1 MLALH
6 QKTVSAT
13 WPLLLHLPAFIP
25 LRPLG
30 LWPALATLAMRLWW
44 PTRDIDTEL
53 IEQLQTWKHATVA
66 GTTAAIFIRQ
76 RAKTKTAS
84 GTERDPHPSSS
95 ISKETWAILPA
106 ACKLWGTSTMQVS
119 VTESCFCVCLMSKNG
134 MTIPCCCAAKCTDSS
149 AGSVGYPSVETWT
162 SSFGDSTCSFSFLSA
177 LGDGTQKK
185 LCAAQPIWLIFRFQ
199 SYQRSIIINYITFVL
214 DNDRKNCE
222 CLTFLDVTVTVY
234 YMLQVSQF
242 SHGCSFGYLQVGCV
256 GRTFSQQ

>member
-84 GTERDPHPSSS
+84 GNERDPHPSSS

-106 ACKLWGTSTMQVS
+106 ACKLWGTSTSLCDRILFLCLLNEQKRHDNSLLLCGQMHRFVSRLGGISIGRNMNLVVRRFHMLLLFLVGPWGWNSKETLRSSADLVDIQVS
-119 VTESCFCVCLMSKNG
+119 V
-134 MTIPCCCAAKCTDSS
+134 IS
-149 AGSVGYPSVETWT
+149 AFYH
-162 SSFGDSTCSFSFLSA
+162 D
-177 LGDGTQKK
+177 
-185 LCAAQPIWLIFRFQ
+185 
-199 SYQRSIIINYITFVL
+199 
-214 DNDRKNCE
+214 
-222 CLTFLDVTVTVY
+222 
-234 YMLQVSQF
+234 
-242 SHGCSFGYLQVGCV
+242 
-256 GRTFSQQ
+256 